1 MSFDLTALLG
11 FAKDQG
17 ASDLHISAGMPPI
30 LRLNGEMVRLEMPPL
45 TRDQAHEA
53 LYDILQDDQKR
64 QFEEH
69 LEMDFAFEIPGL
81 ARFRAN
87 MLMQLRGEA
96 AVFRLVPTQVK
107 SLEELGMPDVLRQL
121 SEKERGLVI
130 VTGPTGSGKSTTLAA
145 MVNYVNETLKG
156 HIVTVEDP
164 IEFVH
169 EPKKCLVTQREVRA
183 HTHSVSNAL
192 RAALR
197 EDPDVILVGELRD
210 LETTQLAVS
219 AAETGHLVFATLHT
233 NSAAKAIDRIIDIF
247 PSGQQSQIRT
257 MLSESLEGV
266 VAQMLLPAKDG
277 NGRVAAIE
285 VLVGV
290 PALRNLIREDKNA
303 QILSVIQTGS
313 AHGMR
318 SLDQSLRD
326 LVMQGK
332 LSRAEAMK
340 HASHPNLFENAAA
353 SGQGSSNAPGGS
365 GGSSRP
371 AATGA
376 EQAKRPGLL
385 SK

>member
-1 MSFDLTALLG
+1 MSCDLTALLG

-45 TRDQAHEA
+45 TRDEAHAA
-53 LYDILQDDQKR
+53 LYDILQDHQKKE
-64 QFEEH
+64 FEERRE
-69 LEMDFAFEIPGL
+69 LDFAFEIPGL

-87 MLMQLRGEA
+87 MLMQLRGEG

-107 SLEELGMPDVLRQL
+107 TLEQLGMPDVLRQL
-121 SEKERGLVI
+121 SEKERGLVV

-169 EPKKCLVTQREVRA
+169 EPKKCLVTQREVGA
-183 HTHSVSNAL
+183 HTHSFSNAL

-266 VAQMLLPAKDG
+266 VAQMLLPAKEG

-313 AHGMR
+313 NHGMR

-332 LSRAEAMK
+332 VSRAEAMK

-353 SGQGSSNAPGGS
+353 AGQGAS
-365 GGSSRP
+365 GASGTPSARP
-371 AATGA
+371 AATSA
-376 EQAKRPGLL
+376 EPAKRPGLF

>member
-45 TRDQAHEA
+45 TRDEAHAA
-53 LYDILQDDQKR
+53 LYDILQDNQKKE
-64 QFEEH
+64 FEERH
-69 LEMDFAFEIPGL
+69 EMDFAFEIPGL

-107 SLEELGMPDVLRQL
+107 TLEQLGMPDVLRQL
-121 SEKERGLVI
+121 AEKERGLVV

-169 EPKKCLVTQREVRA
+169 EPKKCLITQREVGP
-183 HTHSVSNAL
+183 HTHSFSNAL

-210 LETTQLAVS
+210 LETTQLAIS

-266 VAQMLLPAKDG
+266 VAQILLPTKEG

-340 HASHPNLFENAAA
+340 HASHPNLFENATAAAHGAAGA
-353 SGQGSSNAPGGS
+353 SGTPSARSAAN
-365 GGSSRP
+365 P
-371 AATGA
+371 A
-376 EQAKRPGLL
+376 EHAKRPGLF

>member
-169 EPKKCLVTQREVRA
+169 EPKKCLVTQREVHA
-183 HTHSVSNAL
+183 HTHSFSNAL

-353 SGQGSSNAPGGS
+353 PGQGSSNAPGGS